1 MKQLGFDLARM
12 QTSGGLS
19 TAATTDGLLLRGFH
33 AYIVIIA
40 DGEIHHR
47 CVDPTTEVFVGSG
60 TAVRPNSKLSRRTPG
75 PNLIHMSNDC
85 KIFNKGSNLSESC
98 HCSFYVEEM
107 WRKARLRKN
116 CKK

>member
-1 MKQLGFDLARM
+1 M
-12 QTSGGLS
+12 GGLS
-19 TAATTDGLLLRGFH
+19 TTATTDGLLLRGFH
-33 AYIVIIA
+33 AYIVFIA
-40 DGEIHHR
+40 DGEIHHG

-98 HCSFYVEEM
+98 HCSFYVEEL